1 MEATGME
8 ATAITVLVMGDTTLA
23 TMATLAMAI
32 LAMAMDI
39 LATAMAIVAMGM
51 VTHQDS
57 SMGDLSLTVVS
68 ATMGRQNCRPSIWDE
83 QVCLTMDNSEI

>member
-1 MEATGME
+1 MDMEATGME

-23 TMATLAMAI
+23 TMATLAMV
-32 LAMAMDI
+32 MDI
-39 LATAMAIVAMGM
+39 PATAMAIVAMGM

-68 ATMGRQNCRPSIWDE
+68 ATMGRQHCRLSI
-83 QVCLTMDNSEI
+83 

>member
-1 MEATGME
+1 MAME
-8 ATAITVLVMGDTTLA
+8 ATAITVLVMGDTTLGMA

-57 SMGDLSLTVVS
+57 SMGDLSPTVVM
-68 ATMGRQNCRPSIWDE
+68 ATMGRQHCRLSI
-83 QVCLTMDNSEI
+83 

>member
-23 TMATLAMAI
+23 TMATLAMA
-32 LAMAMDI
+32 MDI
-39 LATAMAIVAMGM
+39 QAMAMAIVAMGM

-57 SMGDLSLTVVS
+57 SMGDLSLTVV
-68 ATMGRQNCRPSIWDE
+68 
-83 QVCLTMDNSEI
+83 